1 MSTGLIQPYLH
12 SMRASEEDVGKDYY
26 ISAKSAYSIGHY
38 KVASDLARQAVYSTV
53 NWEDAYILYYFA
65 SLRASVES
73 EGADKRDYSNK
84 AATSL
89 KVLKDV
95 CAAKG
100 LSIADCFSN
109 FYTNYPGTKEW
120 YAEFNSKN
128 SYVGYTIAAL
138 ATIVTFWLVK
148 KAITPR

>member
-26 ISAKSAYSIGHY
+26 ESAKAAYFIGHY
-38 KVASDLARQAVYSTV
+38 KVASALAQQAVYSTT
-53 NWEDAYILYYFA
+53 NWEKAYILYYFA
-65 SLRASVES
+65 LLRASVES
-73 EGADKRDYSNK
+73 AGEDKRNYLSK
-84 AATSL
+84 ADTSL

-100 LSIADCFSN
+100 QSINDCFSD
-109 FYTNYPGTKEW
+109 FYTANPGTKEW

>member
-26 ISAKSAYSIGHY
+26 ASAKSAYFIGHY
-38 KVASDLARQAVYSTV
+38 KVASDLAQQAVYSTS
-53 NWEDAYILYYFA
+53 NWEKAYILYYFA
-65 SLRASVES
+65 LLRASVES
-73 EGADKRDYSNK
+73 EGEDKRNYLSQADI
-84 AATSL
+84 SL

-100 LSIADCFSN
+100 LSITDCFSD
-109 FYTNYPGTKEW
+109 FYTAYPGTKEW
-120 YAEFNSKN
+120 YAEFKSKN
-128 SYVGYTIAAL
+128 SYVGYAIAAIATIAA
-138 ATIVTFWLVK
+138 FWLIK